1 MPNIHQYASSK
12 IYKIVS
18 KTSDKIYLGSTLSTI
33 TLKKSQIKKE
43 YKEFEAGKRKEPI
56 YSEIVK
62 DPNFKVILVEEYPC
76 KNKDQLNNRLD
87 EWIDENECLN
97 KTEDRIVQKPLNV
110 PSKKKVRFADDK
122 SSPVDIPDSC
132 VFLGDVTDSEDE
144 EDMDIDTVVNDDDI
158 TDDDISSDI
167 ELELEED

>member
-110 PSKKKVRFADDK
+110 PSKKKVRFANDK

-132 VFLGDVTDSEDE
+132 VTDSEDE
-144 EDMDIDTVVNDDDI
+144 DDLIDLDTVVDDDDV
-158 TDDDISSDI
+158 TDDEISSDI